1 MTINIPSGLQWLSWV
16 AGSEWPQGD
25 EDALFRLAQYW
36 QRAATDLQ
44 AIVPDVRNAANAT
57 LKYYDGNGADEAVA
71 QLKKLISGDDSI
83 EKLAEQLVKLGNYAE
98 NGGTQIEYTKLQIIT
113 TLVILAIQIAW
124 ALASLWGALAI
135 PAMQVTTQ
143 IAIRMIVSKLLQALI
158 QAGAKIASLSFL
170 KALGVNVAIQ
180 VALGFAQELGI
191 QAYQAGQGHR
201 RMTADGRM
209 TSDIDWNRVGVATLA
224 AGASAAVA
232 FPLGLGVG
240 KMLGPSATVRGA
252 LGKTA
257 VAGTVAGIGGVAG
270 GYAAV
275 GLATN
280 HWEFDPRM
288 LSGALGG
295 ALAGGIHGV
304 RGQQL
309 SMRAAAG
316 DVGAAKMLGIQPGV
330 HPAQTG
336 ESSSVPGADHGG
348 NGVAHGD
355 PPPRAG
361 AADEPAGTGGN
372 GRAGAQDGSAAP
384 PPGAEVQARPT
395 HDAAPEARPVVDD
408 GARQAPADN
417 PVPVRAESAEEAPVS
432 RAEAAPQR
440 AADDGGH
447 DVAPARA
454 GDAGHD
460 AAPVSR
466 SGDPGHDVAAPRA
479 TDAAPVAPHAAGDGK
494 GPVSQAHAEP
504 RPAQAE
510 PRPAQAE
517 PRPAQAEPRPVQPD
531 ARPESPRP
539 GAAEGTGDR
548 STAARPESPRPGA
561 GVEGGRGADR
571 AGSGAEGHRGADR
584 AGTAPHA
591 GPRVPL
597 EARAGEAVPKPIAAQ
612 PDGTTASPPR
622 SSSRPELITVLPG
635 PDSPRVIT
643 NDRPL
648 SPIGARPDDPA
659 SGPENAGRQGDS
671 APLPQLRIGEHT
683 VDPVAVHSLPEQRA
697 EQLRQLG
704 NSVPEL
710 YELRPSD
717 ANVFHEQMMKL
728 KENNKFAASVHV
740 YEVGEYQGMRML
752 VSDDGTAG
760 IAIKGDEIVSV
771 YSHRDV
777 TNYPKAAHALVETA
791 VMLGGRRLDC
801 FDTVLPKL
809 YAECGFEPVARLA
822 WDDRYA
828 PDGWS
833 YETFG
838 RYNDGRP
845 DVVFMAHDPDKLGGT
860 YEPGA
865 GRRVDTYDEGVEA
878 ARAHLT
884 QDLPAP
890 ADSER
895 PHNRC
900 IVESI
905 DAANEFFGR
914 RVVGDVD
921 DAAVGPRGVHIDD
934 VEAAVGE
941 RFVPHPDHDAIAARL
956 LAMAEPK
963 AAALVIDEYR
973 GDSPGQRYGAHAY
986 LLTKEGNE
994 IRVVD
999 PGAELFHGHP
1009 PRLPREL
1016 HGTWAV
1022 FLNKD
1027 GPVATHEAFVGD
1039 RPESPIGRDVSDP
1052 AVPRVGDEDPARQ
1065 VDTSDARLRILL
1077 VCDDWG
1083 LDKGGIPAVNKNL
1096 AEGLAEAGHE
1106 VYVRVGHPVPEN
1118 DGSQATVIGPRT
1130 HDPQLR
1136 NQFHLTSD
1144 PEDLPSNVDAVIGHS
1159 RFSGY
1164 AAREIRDALYPD
1176 AKLVHVVHMAT
1187 EALGRVQDRPQWP
1200 ARQWAET
1207 DLVSTSDISVGVG
1220 PKLVEEVHNLAGRS
1234 GSDPVVHELI
1244 PGVPFAEQVPR
1255 PQGEG
1260 PLKVLMFGRNDVQ
1273 KGANEAAQMIR
1284 ELNARGID
1292 VELIVR
1298 GVDPKELK
1306 DTRDFLSSI
1315 AAREVEVKPF
1325 STDRRQLLA
1334 DIQNAN
1340 VVIMNS
1346 RAEGFGLVAIE
1357 AAGAGTPILISSG
1370 SGAGRFFGDTSRFP
1384 AEVGERILVE
1394 QGFDEVIPVD
1404 RWVDKLQTVLTDPDE
1419 AHAYARELQELM
1431 RNQNLTWKE
1440 AAERLA
1446 ATIRET
1452 AISPA
1457 ERPIPD
1463 YRPLPDQDK
1472 PTHPTRGP
1480 ETEPDLPTAVDW
1492 FIQRSTQPHVREL
1505 AAAISN
1511 AGLTRAQALEVWSA
1525 YAEAG
1530 PTEADKKAF
1539 VARFKAARKDSGD
1552 SDGDH

>member
-57 LKYYDGNGADEAVA
+57 LKYYDGNGAEEAVA

-316 DVGAAKMLGIQPGV
+316 DVSAAKMLGIQPGV

-355 PPPRAG
+355 PPPRGG
-361 AADEPAGTGGN
+361 AADESAGTGGN

-395 HDAAPEARPVVDD
+395 HDAAPEARPVADG

-417 PVPVRAESAEEAPVS
+417 AVPVRAESADQAPVS
-432 RAEAAPQR
+432 RADAAPQR

-466 SGDPGHDVAAPRA
+466 PGDPGHDVAAPRA

-494 GPVSQAHAEP
+494 APASQAHAEP

-517 PRPAQAEPRPVQPD
+517 PRPAQAEPRPVQPE

-539 GAAEGTGDR
+539 AGTEGTGDR
-548 STAARPESPRPGA
+548 STTARPESPRPGA
-561 GVEGGRGADR
+561 GVEGGRAGA
-571 AGSGAEGHRGADR
+571 GAEGHRGADR
-584 AGTAPHA
+584 AGAAPHA
-591 GPRVPL
+591 EARIPL

-612 PDGTTASPPR
+612 TDGTTASPPR

-659 SGPENAGRQGDS
+659 GGPENAGRHGDS
-671 APLPQLRIGEHT
+671 TPLPQLRIGEHT

-717 ANVFHEQMMKL
+717 ADVFHEQMMKL

-845 DVVFMAHDPDKLGGT
+845 DVVFMAHNPDKLGST

-865 GRRVDTYDEGVEA
+865 GRHVDTYDEGVDA

-884 QDLPAP
+884 QDLPAQ

-900 IVESI
+900 IVQSI

-956 LAMAEPK
+956 LAMDEPK

-973 GDSPGQRYGAHAY
+973 GDRPGQRYGAHAY
-986 LLTKEGNE
+986 LLTKEGND

-1039 RPESPIGRDVSDP
+1039 RPESPIGRDVADP
-1052 AVPRVGDEDPARQ
+1052 AVPRVGEEDPARQ

-1077 VCDDWG
+1077 VYGDWG
-1083 LDKGGIPAVNKNL
+1083 IDPGGVPAVNRYL

-1106 VYVRVGHPVPEN
+1106 VFVRIGEPVPEN
-1118 DGSQATVIGPRT
+1118 ESTNVTLIPPRSY
-1130 HDPQLR
+1130 DPSVEKHHQLIS
-1136 NQFHLTSD
+1136 H
-1144 PEDLPSNVDAVIGHS
+1144 PEDLPPNVDAVIGHS

-1164 AAREIRDALYPD
+1164 AAREIRDAFYPD
-1176 AKLVHVVHMAT
+1176 AKLVHVVHMVT
-1187 EALGRVQDRPQWP
+1187 DALGRVQNRAQWP
-1200 ARQWAET
+1200 ARLWMET
-1207 DLVSTSDISVGVG
+1207 DLVSTSDIGVGVG
-1220 PKLVEEVHNLAGRS
+1220 PKLAEEVQRLAGRT
-1234 GSDPVVHELI
+1234 GSDPVVHELM
-1244 PGVPFAEQVPR
+1244 PGIPFAEQLPHTESDGPR
-1255 PQGEG
+1255 
-1260 PLKVLMFGRNDVQ
+1260 KVLFLGRNDVQ
-1273 KGANEAAQMIR
+1273 KGAKEAAEMIL
-1284 ELNARGID
+1284 ELNRQGIET
-1292 VELIVR
+1292 ELIVR
-1298 GVDPKELK
+1298 GVDPREMAQTKQI
-1306 DTRDFLSSI
+1306 LSDI
-1315 AAREVEVKPF
+1315 AQREVEIKPF
-1325 STDRRQLLA
+1325 STDRSELLA
-1334 DIQNAN
+1334 DIRNAD
-1340 VVIMNS
+1340 VMIMNS

-1357 AAGAGTPILISSG
+1357 AAGAGTPVLVSSE
-1370 SGAGRFFGDTSRFP
+1370 SGAGKFFGDSSRFP
-1384 AEVGERILVE
+1384 AEIAERILVE
-1394 QGFDEVIPVD
+1394 QGFEDPIPVD
-1404 RWVDKLQTVLTDPDE
+1404 RWVEKLRTVLADPAE
-1419 AHAYARELQELM
+1419 ARALARELQELM
-1431 RNQNLTWKE
+1431 RSQNLTWKD

-1446 ATIRET
+1446 AIIRET
-1452 AISPA
+1452 HILPA
-1457 ERPIPD
+1457 ERPLPD
-1463 YRPLPDQDK
+1463 YRPLPDQVQ

-1480 ETEPDLPTAVDW
+1480 ELEPNLPTAVDW
-1492 FIQRSTQPHVREL
+1492 FIQRSTQPHVHEL
-1505 AAAISN
+1505 AAAISR
-1511 AGLTRAQALEVWSA
+1511 AGLTREQALEVWSA

-1530 PTEADKKAF
+1530 PTEADKQAF
-1539 VARFKAARKDSGD
+1539 VARFLAARKDPGD
-1552 SDGDH
+1552 SDGHH